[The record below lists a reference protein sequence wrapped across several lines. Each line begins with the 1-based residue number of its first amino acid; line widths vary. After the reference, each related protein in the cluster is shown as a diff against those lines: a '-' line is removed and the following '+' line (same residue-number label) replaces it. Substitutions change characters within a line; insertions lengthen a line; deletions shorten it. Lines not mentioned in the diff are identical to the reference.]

1 MRKVINKMHING
13 YLYQHDL
20 VEKVSG
26 EKSKNPGTSF
36 ITGTIEIATDDD
48 CINVVPVHYTYVT
61 PTTKNG
67 GSNNTYI
74 VLKNIISGVYKT
86 VMSDGK
92 DKATKIVVDTAIDLN
107 EFFSDRSGKE
117 ELVSVKRNEGG
128 FIHVV
133 NELEDADKRN
143 KFNVDMLITGVTTL
157 EATENRPEKMIVKG
171 AIFNYRQA
179 LLPVEFSVV
188 TSDGF
193 SFFESLGASN
203 KTPVFLPIAGQQI
216 SETIKKEIVKDGVF
230 GGPLVQTVTSSNK
243 DYVITWADEP
253 YGWDTEDSITA
264 QELTDLM
271 TARQTY
277 VATLKARNDE
287 FKAQKNTPAAAPAV
301 GGFNF

>member
-133 NELEDADKRN
+133 NDS
-143 KFNVDMLITGVTTL
+143 
-157 EATENRPEKMIVKG
+157 
-171 AIFNYRQA
+171 NY
-179 LLPVEFSVV
+179 FS
-188 TSDGF
+188 
-193 SFFESLGASN
+193 
-203 KTPVFLPIAGQQI
+203 
-216 SETIKKEIVKDGVF
+216 
-230 GGPLVQTVTSSNK
+230 
-243 DYVITWADEP
+243 
-253 YGWDTEDSITA
+253 
-264 QELTDLM
+264 
-271 TARQTY
+271 
-277 VATLKARNDE
+277 
-287 FKAQKNTPAAAPAV
+287 KN
-301 GGFNF
+301 